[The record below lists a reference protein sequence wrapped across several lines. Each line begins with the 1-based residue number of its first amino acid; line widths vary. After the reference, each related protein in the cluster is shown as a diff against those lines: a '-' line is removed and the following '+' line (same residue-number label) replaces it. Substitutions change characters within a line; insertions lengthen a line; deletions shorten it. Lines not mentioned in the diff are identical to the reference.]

1 MGADCNEEIPH
12 RQRPRADPSTAWNLL
27 SRARDAAAA
36 DVSEIELR
44 RLFDPTETELAAES
58 GGRIYIYEGLRDI
71 DVQRAMD
78 QEFDRVEYMM
88 FIRTRKT
95 KDTGELAKDPETGVV
110 ETQDDGC

>member
-1 MGADCNEEIPH
+1 MKRSRIVSA
-12 RQRPRADPSTAWNLL
+12 RALIHPLL
-27 SRARDAAAA
+27 GICCLVPGMAAAA

-110 ETQDDGC
+110 ETEDDGC